1 MPVAASS
8 PIKLSLPSDVQS
20 LHAMVLERDLLIE
33 KLKLQIARMKRA
45 RFGASSEQLDTQI
58 VQLELIVE
66 DLESTLS
73 AHATDATTQTSPSD
87 DAATSKAA
95 AATPATLA
103 SRALPDHLPRERL
116 MYEPK
121 HHGLTGSACSC
132 KHCGADEHHLTE
144 LGADESELL
153 EYVPG
158 RFKVLVQVRPKY
170 LCNGCKTISQAEAPS
185 RPLARSYAGAGLL
198 AHVLTSK
205 YADHL
210 PLYRQSE
217 IYAREGV
224 ELSRSTLADWV
235 GGASKLLD
243 PLVQSLANYV
253 KGATKLHADDTPV
266 PVLQPGRGT
275 TKTGRLWTYVRD
287 DRNAPNAPNAP
298 NVPNVPTAPTEGQC
312 PEPAAVWFAY
322 SPDRK
327 GEHPV
332 GHLKDFNG
340 ILQADGY
347 AGFERLYQRCDEH
360 GSPEIVEAACWA
372 HVRRKFFDLHAL
384 QASPVALEALN
395 RIGALYKIESGIRG
409 KPPDERRR
417 IRQLQTQP
425 VMHELKA
432 WFEQTLL
439 RVSKKSE
446 LAVSIRYA
454 LTRWVAL
461 TRFIDDG
468 RVEIDNNAA
477 ERALRCVALGRKNF
491 LFAGSDA
498 GGERAAAIY
507 SLIGTAK
514 LNGLDPE
521 AYLRYVI
528 AHINEHRISK
538 VAELLPW
545 NVAAKLPRLAQ
556 DTTETSALAA

>member
-8 PIKLSLPSDVQS
+8 PIKLTLPSDVQS

-45 RFGASSEQLDTQI
+45 RFGASSEKLDTQI

-73 AHATDATTQTSPSD
+73 AHAADATTQKSPSD

-95 AATPATLA
+95 AATPATPS
-103 SRALPDHLPRERL
+103 SRVLPEHLPRERL
-116 MYEPK
+116 VYELR
-121 HHGLTGSACSC
+121 HHGLAGATCGC
-132 KHCGADEHHLTE
+132 KHCGADGEYLTE

-170 LCNGCKTISQAEAPS
+170 LCNGCKTISQADAPN

-210 PLYRQSE
+210 PLYRQGE

-253 KGATKLHADDTPV
+253 KSATKLHADDTPV

-287 DRNAPNAPNAP
+287 DRNAPNTSASN
-298 NVPNVPTAPTEGQC
+298 EELS

-332 GHLKDFNG
+332 AHLKDFKG

-360 GSPEIVEAACWA
+360 GGPEIVEAACWA
-372 HVRRKFFDLHAL
+372 HVRRKFFDLHTL

-395 RIGALYKIESGIRG
+395 RISALYKIESEIRG

-417 IRQLQTQP
+417 IRQLHTQP
-425 VMHELKA
+425 LMHELNV
-432 WFEQTLL
+432 WFEQTLA

-454 LTRWVAL
+454 LARWEAL

-477 ERALRCVALGRKNF
+477 ERALRCVAVGRRNY

-514 LNGLDPE
+514 LNGIDPE

-528 AHINEHRISK
+528 THISEHRINK

>member
-1 MPVAASS
+1 
-8 PIKLSLPSDVQS
+8 
-20 LHAMVLERDLLIE
+20 
-33 KLKLQIARMKRA
+33 
-45 RFGASSEQLDTQI
+45 
-58 VQLELIVE
+58 
-66 DLESTLS
+66 
-73 AHATDATTQTSPSD
+73 
-87 DAATSKAA
+87 
-95 AATPATLA
+95 
-103 SRALPDHLPRERL
+103 
-116 MYEPK
+116 
-121 HHGLTGSACSC
+121 
-132 KHCGADEHHLTE
+132 
-144 LGADESELL
+144 
-153 EYVPG
+153 
-158 RFKVLVQVRPKY
+158 VLVQVRPKY
-170 LCNGCKTISQAEAPS
+170 LCGGCKTISQADAPL

-235 GGASKLLD
+235 GGASSLLN
-243 PLVQSLANYV
+243 PLVNALADYV
-253 KGATKLHADDTPV
+253 TSGGKLHADDTPV

-287 DRNAPNAPNAP
+287 DRVAPNAPTGKA
-298 NVPNVPTAPTEGQC
+298 
-312 PEPAAVWFAY
+312 EPAAVWFAY

-327 GEHPV
+327 GEHPAT
-332 GHLKDFNG
+332 HLKDFKG

-347 AGFERLYQRCDEH
+347 AGFDRLYAGGAIQ
-360 GSPEIVEAACWA
+360 EAACWA
-372 HVRRKFFDLHAL
+372 HVRRKFFDLHTL
-384 QASPVALEALN
+384 QASPLALEALN
-395 RIGALYKIESGIRG
+395 RIGAFYKIESEIRG

-417 IRQLQTQP
+417 IRQLRTQP
-425 VMHELKA
+425 LMHELKA
-432 WFEQTLL
+432 WFEQTLAC
-439 RVSKKSE
+439 VSKKSE

-468 RVEIDNNAA
+468 RIEIDNNAA

-514 LNGLDPE
+514 LNGIDPQ

-528 AHINEHRISK
+528 THINEHRVNK

-545 NVAAKLPRLAQ
+545 NVAAKLPKLAP
-556 DTTETSALAA
+556 DETETAAIAA